1 MPMYRAY
8 EDPYK
13 LECILKELKEEL
25 FELQYEWDEERFIS
39 LSESINDIEQRI
51 NFAWQDD
58 EYENQ
63 EE

>member
-13 LECILKELKEEL
+13 LECILKELKQEL
-25 FELQYEWDEERFIS
+25 FELKCGEWDEELFIS

-58 EYENQ
+58 EYGN
-63 EE
+63 

>member
-1 MPMYRAY
+1 MSMYRAY

-25 FELQYEWDEERFIS
+25 SELQYEQDEERFIS

-58 EYENQ
+58 EYDNQ

>member
-8 EDPYK
+8 EDPYE
-13 LECILKELKEEL
+13 LECILEKLKKELS
-25 FELQYEWDEERFIS
+25 ELQYEQDEERFIS